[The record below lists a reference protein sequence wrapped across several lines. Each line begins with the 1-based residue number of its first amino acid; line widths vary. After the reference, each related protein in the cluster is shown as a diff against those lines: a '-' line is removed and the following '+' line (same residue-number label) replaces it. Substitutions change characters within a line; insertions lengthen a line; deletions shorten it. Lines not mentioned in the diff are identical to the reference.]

1 MKIKQWA
8 VAAVSVT
15 VAISAVWAYPCS
27 GETTATTTTTT
38 DAATASATTT
48 TRPIM
53 DALQYDIVGDE
64 VTIRSF
70 AWLNESVVT
79 IPDTIEGKPVTRIG
93 EYAFQY
99 CYADEVIL
107 PKTVREIGDCS
118 FMGCEYL
125 QSMTIPEECRV
136 IGFSAFEDCYR
147 LSNIVIPETVAEI
160 GYCAFSGTAF
170 IQQITDDCI
179 ILGDGI
185 LYAYQGSDAVTDVTI
200 PDTAKTISY
209 YAFADQRSIQSI
221 TIPDSVTQILDG
233 AFDNCEQLGTIHAP
247 ATLANLQQDALVN
260 TKWFQQYQGD
270 FVTLGDILVAYRG
283 DDLEVTVP
291 DSIRIIGHSAFEGNP
306 YITVVHLP
314 ASVTEIRK
322 AAFYKCTS
330 LQVVTTADS
339 IVRIDEMAFQFCRTL
354 QFINIGSQLESI
366 GAQAFV
372 SCDALEVLTL
382 PITVTSVGEKALG
395 YQYDISTEAFSKAKE
410 FTLYSNADAVIKYCK
425 DESVAVEPYADEV
438 TMTTPQITTTTTTTL
453 STARDAATVAHH
465 KNQLI
470 PLGIGGILI
479 LGASVLIAL
488 CVRRKKAK
496 S

>member
-8 VAAVSVT
+8 VVAASAATVVSMICT
-15 VAISAVWAYPCS
+15 YPCS
-27 GETTATTTTTT
+27 GETTTTT
-38 DAATASATTT
+38 DAATSTTTT

-64 VTIRSF
+64 VTICSF

-79 IPDTIEGKPVTRIG
+79 IPDTIEGKPVTKIG

-107 PKTVREIGDCS
+107 PKTVREIGDYS

-125 QSMTIPEECRV
+125 QSMTIPEDCEY
-136 IGFSAFEDCYR
+136 IGFSAFEDCYC

-160 GYCAFSGTAF
+160 GYCAFRSTPF
-170 IQQITDDCI
+170 IQQITDDFI

-185 LYAYQGSDAVTDVTI
+185 LYAYQGDVSVTDVTV

-233 AFDNCEQLGTIHAP
+233 AFDNCEQLGSIHAP
-247 ATLANLQQDALVN
+247 ATLENLQQDALIN
-260 TKWFQQYQGD
+260 TKWFQQYQDD
-270 FVTLGDILVAYRG
+270 FVTLGNILVAYRG
-283 DDLEVTVP
+283 DALEVTVP
-291 DSIRIIGHSAFEGNP
+291 DSVNIIGHSAFEGNP
-306 YITVVHLP
+306 YITTVHLP
-314 ASVTEIRK
+314 ASITEIRK
-322 AAFYKCTS
+322 AAFFKCTS

-354 QFINIGSQLESI
+354 QFINIGSKLESI

-372 SCDALEVLTL
+372 ACDALEELTL
-382 PITVTSVGEKALG
+382 PATVISVGEKALG
-395 YQYDISTEAFSKAKE
+395 YQYDISTETFHKATS
-410 FTLYSNADAVIKYCK
+410 FTLYSNADSVIQYGK
-425 DESVAVEPYADEV
+425 DEAVAVKPYTDEI

-453 STARDAATVAHH
+453 STARDAATVASG
-465 KNQLI
+465 KGWWI
-470 PLGIGGILI
+470 PVGAGGILL
-479 LGASVLIAL
+479 LGVGTAIVLHIH
-488 CVRRKKAK
+488 KKGAK

>member
-8 VAAVSVT
+8 VVAASAATVVSMICT
-15 VAISAVWAYPCS
+15 YPCS
-27 GETTATTTTTT
+27 GETTTAT
-38 DAATASATTT
+38 DAATSTTTT

-64 VTIRSF
+64 VTICSF

-79 IPDTIEGKPVTRIG
+79 IPDTIEGKPVTKIG

-107 PKTVREIGDCS
+107 PKTVREIGDYS

-125 QSMTIPEECRV
+125 QSMTIPEDCEY
-136 IGFSAFEDCYR
+136 IGFSAFEDCYC

-160 GYCAFSGTAF
+160 GYCAFRSTPF
-170 IQQITDDCI
+170 IQQITDDFI

-185 LYAYQGSDAVTDVTI
+185 LYAYQGDVSVTDVTV

-233 AFDNCEQLGTIHAP
+233 AFDNCEQLGSIHAP
-247 ATLANLQQDALVN
+247 ATLENLQQDALIN
-260 TKWFQQYQGD
+260 TKWFQQYQDD
-270 FVTLGDILVAYRG
+270 FVTLGNILVAYRG
-283 DDLEVTVP
+283 DALEVTVP
-291 DSIRIIGHSAFEGNP
+291 DSVNIIGHSAFEGNP
-306 YITVVHLP
+306 YITTVHLP
-314 ASVTEIRK
+314 ASITEIRK
-322 AAFYKCTS
+322 AAFFKCTS

-354 QFINIGSQLESI
+354 QFINIGSKLESI

-372 SCDALEVLTL
+372 ACDALEELTL
-382 PITVTSVGEKALG
+382 PATVISVGEKALG
-395 YQYDISTEAFSKAKE
+395 YQYDISTETFHKATS
-410 FTLYSNADAVIKYCK
+410 FTLYSNADSVIQYGK
-425 DESVAVEPYADEV
+425 DEAVAVKPYTDEI

-453 STARDAATVAHH
+453 STARDAATVASG
-465 KNQLI
+465 KGWWI
-470 PLGIGGILI
+470 PVGAGGILL
-479 LGASVLIAL
+479 LGVGTAIVLHIH
-488 CVRRKKAK
+488 KKGAK